1 VHVPEQVLA
10 SVSHDLRSQVNVVAI
25 ASELVLRTANLQD
38 TAFGK
43 PLMVIARTA
52 RSMKDL
58 VNDLLDLAS
67 IQAGKL
73 SLSAGPTPLASLVEE
88 ASVVHRTGYC
98 RGARRPHLDRQP
110 RARGHHSLVYASSPR
125 VTVPGSSPRRALTV
139 YQPIEFHV

>member
-58 VNDLLDLAS
+58 VNDLLDLALRS
-67 IQAGKL
+67 RPENSPCQRDRHRSHRWSKRPATCTRRRRERPD
-73 SLSAGPTPLASLVEE
+73 SA
-88 ASVVHRTGYC
+88 
-98 RGARRPHLDRQP
+98 
-110 RARGHHSLVYASSPR
+110 
-125 VTVPGSSPRRALTV
+125 
-139 YQPIEFHV
+139 